1 MPGRPALGGCQLPG
15 PGIAFDPDLIAEMLG
30 HALAA
35 PAANALYVQ
44 FRQL

>member
-1 MPGRPALGGCQLPG
+1 VPG
-15 PGIAFDPDLIAEMLG
+15 PGIVFHSDLIAEMLG

-35 PAANALYVQ
+35 PAAHALYVQ

>member
-1 MPGRPALGGCQLPG
+1 VPG
-15 PGIAFDPDLIAEMLG
+15 PGIEFHPDLIAEMLG

-35 PAANALYVQ
+35 PAAHTLHVQ